1 MTRPS
6 RILSHLALGL
16 TLSIGIA
23 AATGAASAQTTQI
36 MAKVPFAFSADN
48 HALQAGTYVVVISSQ
63 NRTLTLENLA
73 TGEFVNIIAHENSW
87 EDNKG
92 GTRLTFR
99 REAGK
104 VYLTKVWVAGRTI
117 HSDVPV
123 HIKQNREMAAL
134 SKGDSTFEVAAE

>member
-1 MTRPS
+1 MTHS
-6 RILSHLALGL
+6 ARILSKIALGL
-16 TLSIGIA
+16 TLSIGTI
-23 AATGAASAQTTQI
+23 AATGAGFAQTTQI

-48 HALQAGTYVVVISSQ
+48 HALPAGTYAVVISAQ
-63 NRTLTLENLA
+63 QRTITLANLA
-73 TGEFVNIIAHENSW
+73 TGEFASVVAHENSW

-117 HSDVPV
+117 HSDVSV
-123 HIKQNREMAAL
+123 HIKPNREMASSA
-134 SKGDSTFEVAAE
+134 KAESTFEVAAE